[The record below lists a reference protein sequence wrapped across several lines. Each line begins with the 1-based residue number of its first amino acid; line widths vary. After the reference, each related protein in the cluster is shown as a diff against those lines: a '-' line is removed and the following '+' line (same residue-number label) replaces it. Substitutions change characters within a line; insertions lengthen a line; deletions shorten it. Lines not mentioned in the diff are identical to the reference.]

1 MKTYRPLQ
9 SDSRPVRLQV
19 IDPTD
24 FFFLVGGE
32 GGSSHVFA
40 AWIFFFNA
48 IWQKNKYK
56 LNMPLMFSVA
66 HVLTLGD
73 CVKNKQNRVI

>member
-24 FFFLVGGE
+24 FFFFLGG
-32 GGSSHVFA
+32 GGVESRFCSLD
-40 AWIFFFNA
+40 FFFYA
-48 IWQKNKYK
+48 LWQKNKYK

-66 HVLTLGD
+66 DVLTLGD